1 MTVVEE
7 RRYIRSDGLPKVTGQ
22 ARYAA
27 DLTLPG
33 MTHAAFLYAGVPSAR
48 IRRLDTAAARAL
60 PGVLAVL
67 TAARRARGRAT
78 GRSAS
83 STTGPSS
90 PGTSSGSRARSSR
103 PSPP

>member
-1 MTVVEE
+1 MTAVEE

-27 DLTLPG
+27 DLTMSG

-60 PGVLAVL
+60 PG
-67 TAARRARGRAT
+67 RAWPSSRPRTCRTSAT
-78 GRSAS
+78 GRR
-83 STTGPSS
+83 STIGPSS
-90 PGTSSGSRARSSR
+90 PGTWSGSRARSSPRSR
-103 PSPP
+103 P